1 MSVLVPIGDFSR
13 MTHLS
18 VKALRFYHDQGLLEP
33 ARIDPS
39 SGYRFYDTGQV
50 PVAQVIRRFRD
61 LDMPLDQVRAV
72 LTAPNVETRT
82 KEIIAHLN
90 ATESKLAELQMS
102 VSSLRALLEA
112 PAVRPE
118 VEFRSIPATR
128 ALAVRGMVTVQQA
141 WAWGTDVF
149 GEIYGRIE
157 QADLTPPGRSWSAL
171 AVLMIGTFMF
181 VLDFFIV
188 NVALPAIQQGLRAGE
203 GAIEWIVAG
212 YAISTAVL
220 LVTGGRLG
228 DQFGRRRVFAI
239 GMTVFVLT
247 SALCALAPD
256 PAVLVTAR
264 ILQGVGAALMA
275 PNILSIL
282 GVVYS
287 GPARVR
293 AISVYGMVMGL
304 AAVSGQLIGG
314 VLIRADLAGMGWR
327 AIFWIN
333 VPLGVAALLA
343 CRRLVPE
350 SRADQRSRFDLAGV
364 ALITACLVA
373 IVLPLVDGRQQGWPA
388 WSWIAL
394 GSAVPLAIAFAAHQ
408 RRKADRGGVPLL
420 NPRVFAPWPLRAGL
434 ITQTVFWCQ
443 QAASYLVLGLYLQ
456 QGRGLS
462 PLAAG
467 AVFAFLAGGYLIT
480 SFQAPALTMR
490 SGRNVI
496 AAGAVL
502 AAAANGALYL
512 ATAHGGTVS
521 WLFPGLVLLGA
532 GQGLCITPL
541 TTTVL
546 GHADPATAGSVSG
559 ALSTAQQV
567 GNSIGVAVTGVLF
580 FGTLSHGYGL
590 AFERSVL
597 QMGALLLLVAAL
609 TRLMPGRQRTAA

>member
-1 MSVLVPIGDFSR
+1 
-13 MTHLS
+13 MTATRTL
-18 VKALRFYHDQGLLEP
+18 
-33 ARIDPS
+33 PS
-39 SGYRFYDTGQV
+39 S
-50 PVAQVIRRFRD
+50 
-61 LDMPLDQVRAV
+61 
-72 LTAPNVETRT
+72 
-82 KEIIAHLN
+82 
-90 ATESKLAELQMS
+90 
-102 VSSLRALLEA
+102 
-112 PAVRPE
+112 
-118 VEFRSIPATR
+118 
-128 ALAVRGMVTVQQA
+128 VQS
-141 WAWGTDVF
+141 
-149 GEIYGRIE
+149 
-157 QADLTPPGRSWSAL
+157 PPGRSWSAL
-171 AVLMIGTFMF
+171 AVLMTGTFMF

-188 NVALPAIQQGLRAGE
+188 NVALPSIQQSLRAGE

-228 DQFGRRRVFAI
+228 DQFGRRRVFAA
-239 GMTVFVLT
+239 GLAVFVLT
-247 SALCALAPD
+247 SAACALAPD
-256 PAVLVTAR
+256 PAVLVAAR

-314 VLIRADLAGMGWR
+314 VLIRTDLGGLGWR

-333 VPLGVAALLA
+333 VPFGVAALLA
-343 CRRLVPE
+343 SPRLVPE
-350 SRADQRSRFDLAGV
+350 SRAAQGSRFDLAGV

-373 IVLPLVDGRQQGWPA
+373 VVLPLVDGRQEGWPA

-394 GSAVPLAIAFAAHQ
+394 GSSVPLALAFGAHQ
-408 RRKADRGGVPLL
+408 RRKAARGGVPLL
-420 NPRVFAPWPLRAGL
+420 SPRVFASWPLRAGL
-434 ITQTVFWCQ
+434 ITQTAFWCQ
-443 QAASYLVLGLYLQ
+443 QAASYLVIGLYLQ

-467 AVFAFLAGGYLIT
+467 AVFAFLAAGYLLT
-480 SFQAPALTMR
+480 SFQAPALTVRFGR
-490 SGRNVI
+490 SVI

-502 AAAANGALYL
+502 GAVGDGALYL
-512 ATAHGGTVS
+512 AAGHGGAVS
-521 WLFPGLVLLGA
+521 SVSSVAWLFPGLVLLGA

-546 GHADPATAGSVSG
+546 SHADPGSAGSVSG

-580 FGTLSHGYGL
+580 FGAVSLGYGL
-590 AFERSVL
+590 AFQRSVL
-597 QMGALLLLVAAL
+597 QMGVLLLAVAAL
-609 TRLMPGRQRTAA
+609 TRLMPRRQRPA

>member
-1 MSVLVPIGDFSR
+1 
-13 MTHLS
+13 MT
-18 VKALRFYHDQGLLEP
+18 
-33 ARIDPS
+33 
-39 SGYRFYDTGQV
+39 
-50 PVAQVIRRFRD
+50 
-61 LDMPLDQVRAV
+61 
-72 LTAPNVETRT
+72 
-82 KEIIAHLN
+82 
-90 ATESKLAELQMS
+90 
-102 VSSLRALLEA
+102 
-112 PAVRPE
+112 
-118 VEFRSIPATR
+118 
-128 ALAVRGMVTVQQA
+128 
-141 WAWGTDVF
+141 
-149 GEIYGRIE
+149 
-157 QADLTPPGRSWSAL
+157 
-171 AVLMIGTFMF
+171 GTFMF

-188 NVALPAIQQGLRAGE
+188 NVALPSIQQSLRAGE

-228 DQFGRRRVFAI
+228 DQFGRRRVFAA
-239 GMTVFVLT
+239 GLAVFVLT
-247 SALCALAPD
+247 SAACALAPD
-256 PAVLVTAR
+256 PAVLVAAR

-275 PNILSIL
+275 PNILAIL

-314 VLIRADLAGMGWR
+314 VLIRTDLGGLGWR
-327 AIFWIN
+327 TIFWIN

-343 CRRLVPE
+343 SPRLVPE
-350 SRADQRSRFDLAGV
+350 SRASQGSRFDLAGV

-373 IVLPLVDGRQQGWPA
+373 VVLPLVDGRQEGWPA

-394 GSAVPLAIAFAAHQ
+394 GSSVPLAIAFAAHQ
-408 RRKADRGGVPLL
+408 RRKAARGGVPLL
-420 NPRVFAPWPLRAGL
+420 SPRVFASWPLRAGL
-434 ITQTVFWCQ
+434 ITQTAFWCQ
-443 QAASYLVLGLYLQ
+443 QAASYLVIGLYLQ

-467 AVFAFLAGGYLIT
+467 GVFAVLAAGYLLT
-480 SFQAPALTMR
+480 SFRAPALTIR
-490 SGRNVI
+490 FGRGVI

-502 AAAANGALYL
+502 AVAGDGALYL
-512 ATAHGGTVS
+512 AAGHGGPVA

-546 GHADPATAGSVSG
+546 SHADPASAGSVSG

-580 FGTLSHGYGL
+580 FGAVDRGYGL

-597 QMGALLLLVAAL
+597 QMGALLLVVAAL
-609 TRLMPGRQRTAA
+609 TRLMPRRERPA

>member
-1 MSVLVPIGDFSR
+1 
-13 MTHLS
+13 MT
-18 VKALRFYHDQGLLEP
+18 
-33 ARIDPS
+33 
-39 SGYRFYDTGQV
+39 
-50 PVAQVIRRFRD
+50 
-61 LDMPLDQVRAV
+61 
-72 LTAPNVETRT
+72 
-82 KEIIAHLN
+82 
-90 ATESKLAELQMS
+90 
-102 VSSLRALLEA
+102 
-112 PAVRPE
+112 
-118 VEFRSIPATR
+118 
-128 ALAVRGMVTVQQA
+128 
-141 WAWGTDVF
+141 
-149 GEIYGRIE
+149 
-157 QADLTPPGRSWSAL
+157 
-171 AVLMIGTFMF
+171 GTFMF

-188 NVALPAIQQGLRAGE
+188 NVALPSIQQSLRAGE

-228 DQFGRRRVFAI
+228 DQFGRRRVFAA
-239 GMTVFVLT
+239 GLAVFVLT
-247 SALCALAPD
+247 SAACALAPD
-256 PAVLVTAR
+256 PAVLVAAR

-275 PNILSIL
+275 PNILAIL

-314 VLIRADLAGMGWR
+314 VLIRTDLGGLGWR
-327 AIFWIN
+327 TIFWIN

-343 CRRLVPE
+343 SPRLVPE
-350 SRADQRSRFDLAGV
+350 SRASQGSRFDLAGV

-373 IVLPLVDGRQQGWPA
+373 VVLPLVDGRQEGWPA

-394 GSAVPLAIAFAAHQ
+394 GSSVPLAIAFTAHQ
-408 RRKADRGGVPLL
+408 RRKAARGGVPLL
-420 NPRVFAPWPLRAGL
+420 SPRVFASWPLRAGL
-434 ITQTVFWCQ
+434 ITQTAFWCQ
-443 QAASYLVLGLYLQ
+443 QAASYLVIGLYLQ

-467 AVFAFLAGGYLIT
+467 GVFAVLAAGYLLT
-480 SFQAPALTMR
+480 SFRAPALTIR
-490 SGRNVI
+490 FGRGVI

-502 AAAANGALYL
+502 AVAGDGALYL
-512 ATAHGGTVS
+512 AAGHGGPVA

-546 GHADPATAGSVSG
+546 SHADPASAGSVSG

-580 FGTLSHGYGL
+580 FGAVDRGYGP

-597 QMGALLLLVAAL
+597 QMGALLLVVAAL
-609 TRLMPGRQRTAA
+609 TRLMPRRERPA

>member
-1 MSVLVPIGDFSR
+1 
-13 MTHLS
+13 MTAIRTL
-18 VKALRFYHDQGLLEP
+18 
-33 ARIDPS
+33 PS
-39 SGYRFYDTGQV
+39 S
-50 PVAQVIRRFRD
+50 
-61 LDMPLDQVRAV
+61 
-72 LTAPNVETRT
+72 
-82 KEIIAHLN
+82 
-90 ATESKLAELQMS
+90 
-102 VSSLRALLEA
+102 
-112 PAVRPE
+112 
-118 VEFRSIPATR
+118 
-128 ALAVRGMVTVQQA
+128 VQS
-141 WAWGTDVF
+141 
-149 GEIYGRIE
+149 
-157 QADLTPPGRSWSAL
+157 PPGRPWSVL
-171 AVLMIGTFMF
+171 AVLMTGTFMF

-188 NVALPAIQQGLRAGE
+188 NVALPSIQQDLRAGE

-212 YAISTAVL
+212 YAVSTAVL

-228 DQFGRRRVFAI
+228 DQFGRRRMFAA
-239 GMTVFVLT
+239 GLAVFVLT
-247 SALCALAPD
+247 SAACALAPD
-256 PAVLVTAR
+256 PAVLVAAR
-264 ILQGVGAALMA
+264 VVQGVGAALMA

-314 VLIRADLAGMGWR
+314 VLIRTDPGGLGWR
-327 AIFWIN
+327 TIFWIN

-343 CRRLVPE
+343 SPRLVPE
-350 SRADQRSRFDLAGV
+350 SRSGQGSRFDLGGV

-373 IVLPLVDGRQQGWPA
+373 VVLPLVDGRQEGWPA

-394 GSAVPLAIAFAAHQ
+394 AASVPLAIVFVAHQ
-408 RRKADRGGVPLL
+408 RRKAGRGGVPLL
-420 NPRVFAPWPLRAGL
+420 DPRVFASWPLRAGL
-434 ITQTVFWCQ
+434 ITQTAFWCQ
-443 QAASYLVLGLYLQ
+443 QAASYLVIGLYLQ

-467 AVFAFLAGGYLIT
+467 AVFAVLAAGYLLT
-480 SFQAPALTMR
+480 SFQAPALTVRFGR
-490 SGRNVI
+490 SVI

-502 AAAANGALYL
+502 GAAGDGALYL
-512 ATAHGGTVS
+512 AAGHGGPVA

-546 GHADPATAGSVSG
+546 SHSDPASAGSVAG

-580 FGTLSHGYGL
+580 FGAVDRGYNL

-597 QMGALLLLVAAL
+597 QMGALLLVVAAL
-609 TRLMPGRQRTAA
+609 TRLLPGRQRSA